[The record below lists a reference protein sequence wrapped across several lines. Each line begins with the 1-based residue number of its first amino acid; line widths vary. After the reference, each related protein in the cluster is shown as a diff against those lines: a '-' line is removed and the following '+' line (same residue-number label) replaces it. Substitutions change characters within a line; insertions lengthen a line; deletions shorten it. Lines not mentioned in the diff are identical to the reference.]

1 MRHENQRKGGPPS
14 SSGAAAD
21 SYSEQVRNVSASA
34 APSEYQSALLQ
45 IIQSVMNHP
54 QKIRALVYELSRANL
69 RKEIWQSTPKLTPAE
84 IKESTTALEI
94 AIARVE
100 ADWSHGGFSNLR
112 LPRIETDLTRLMPDF
127 SQPQLPD
134 VPTSPGVYNRMGT
147 SETPPVMHGR
157 WSKPPLAVAVP
168 VPLGPAQHRF
178 AWRAKID
185 QTAPERVQTPPA
197 KIEIIPPHQR
207 EPDTVRL
214 RRRVWLW
221 FIMWPL
227 LLVAGP
233 LVFSLALY
241 VLLSGRIDLQGV
253 QTQQAIK
260 EAQQQPAAEQSAPS
274 SGLPLPTN
282 YGIYVVSNQSL
293 TEIELLPIK
302 PPDPRVALSAEI
314 TKPSQTV
321 LPDGKVVFIA
331 FRRDLVNNAPA
342 KVSVRAIARIA
353 RETTLSNG
361 KPMITQLEA
370 SWRMRGISYGFK
382 VSPMSENREMVAMR
396 PEVDDL
402 VLPAGRYALVFNGL
416 GYDFTV
422 DGPITAAA
430 QCLESFEAANGPIF
444 TECRPK

>member
-100 ADWSHGGFSNLR
+100 ADCSHGGFSNLR
-112 LPRIETDLTRLMPDF
+112 LPRIETDLTRPMPDF

-134 VPTSPGVYNRMGT
+134 LPTSPGVCNRTGT
-147 SETPPVMHGR
+147 SATPPVMHGR
-157 WSKPPLAVAVP
+157 WSNPPVAVA
-168 VPLGPAQHRF
+168 VPLGPARHRF
-178 AWRAKID
+178 ALRVKIG
-185 QTAPERVQTPPA
+185 QSAPERVQTPA
-197 KIEIIPPHQR
+197 KVEILPPHRR

-221 FIMWPL
+221 FMMWPL

-274 SGLPLPTN
+274 TRIPLPTT

-293 TEIELLPIK
+293 TEIEPLPIR

-342 KVSVRAIARIA
+342 KVSVRAIARIG

-361 KPMITQLEA
+361 MPVITKLDT
-370 SWRMRGISYGFK
+370 SWRMRGISYGFN